1 MVKRKIRIS
10 SNAEALSM
18 QVCMKSS
25 SYQVDARDNHILQT
39 TNIEWQFKCL
49 KMQANVSNVEGMEY
63 RLCIY

>member
-1 MVKRKIRIS
+1 
-10 SNAEALSM
+10 M

-39 TNIEWQFKCL
+39 TNVEWQFKCL

>member
-1 MVKRKIRIS
+1 
-10 SNAEALSM
+10 M

-39 TNIEWQFKCL
+39 INVELQFKCL

-63 RLCIY
+63 RLCDD